1 MCLTRGRNTI
11 ATTTPTSD
19 AIVTPLTS
27 AHRIDALPTLDK
39 MCQSSDDSEDAFLG
53 RLRLDFPDE
62 AISAVLLDQ
71 TTDTRS
77 GLMDGQWSTL
87 MTRSANERTYS
98 TPVTRPKC
106 ARSQHP
112 LAQRHEVP
120 RNLYGVFRLQY
131 GEGYQVFEFRA
142 HMEASQL
149 FTRSACE
156 FESNRVF
163 E

>member
-1 MCLTRGRNTI
+1 MKGRYTI
-11 ATTTPTSD
+11 ATTIPTSD

-27 AHRIDALPTLDK
+27 VHRVDAFPTPDN

-53 RLRLDFPDE
+53 QLRLDFPDE

-77 GLMDGQWSTL
+77 GLMDGQWCTL
-87 MTRSANERTYS
+87 MTGHANERTYS
-98 TPVTRPKC
+98 TPLTRPKR
-106 ARSQHP
+106 AWSQHP
-112 LAQRHEVP
+112 LAQRYEVP
-120 RNLYGVFRLQY
+120 RYLYGLFRLQY
-131 GEGYQVFEFRA
+131 GQGYQVFEFRA

-149 FTRSACE
+149 FTRSACGFE
-156 FESNRVF
+156 FNRVF